1 MGKKRDEFAFAGY
14 YSSPIGLLKIDGD
27 DQFITSI
34 HFLDKA
40 LEEDEQY
47 QANDLIQDCINQL
60 KEYFE
65 GHRKEFDLALNPAG
79 TEFQQHV
86 WGKVSEIPY
95 GETTSYGLIA
105 KLLGDQKFSRA
116 VGLANGA
123 NPIPIIIPCHRVI
136 GNDGSLTGYAGGLDR
151 KKWLLN
157 HEQSHSKVSKG
168 QYNLF

>member
-1 MGKKRDEFAFAGY
+1 MEEKRDEFAFAGY
-14 YSSPIGLLKIDGD
+14 YSSPIGLMKIDSD
-27 DQFITSI
+27 DQFVTSI
-34 HFLDKA
+34 HFLDEA
-40 LEEDEQY
+40 PDENVQY
-47 QANDLIQDCINQL
+47 QANDLVQDCIVQL
-60 KEYFE
+60 REYFE
-65 GHRKEFDLALNPAG
+65 GKRKEFDLPLKPSG

-86 WGKVSEIPY
+86 WSKVSDIPY

-105 KLLGDQKFSRA
+105 KLLGDNKLSRA

-136 GNDGSLTGYAGGLDR
+136 GNDGNLTGYAGGLDR

-157 HEQSHSKVSKG
+157 HEQSNCKISKG